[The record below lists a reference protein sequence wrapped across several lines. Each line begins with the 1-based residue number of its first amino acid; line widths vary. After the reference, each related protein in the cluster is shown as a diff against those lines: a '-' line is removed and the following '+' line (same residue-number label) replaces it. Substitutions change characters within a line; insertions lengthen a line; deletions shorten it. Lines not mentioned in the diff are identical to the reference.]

1 MEIQDSRG
9 PDTRDARQTDHAE
22 ELVFDQDPPALE
34 AAAVQDGIHVTVCL
48 ALDVW
53 RWLLAQGG
61 DYHTRINA
69 LLRAQMDA
77 SGDAPHETQ
86 EGH

>member
-1 MEIQDSRG
+1 MEMQDHRG
-9 PDTRDARQTDHAE
+9 PDPKATRQTDRVE
-22 ELVFDQDPPALE
+22 KLVCDQDPPALE
-34 AAAVQDGIHVTVCL
+34 AAAVPDGIHVTVCL

-77 SGDAPHETQ
+77 RGDAPPA
-86 EGH
+86 GH